1 MEHQTGINV
10 ETFSAPA
17 PSAGPQ
23 FVRNPPVRLFRHP
36 ERISF
41 RNRRDP
47 DIPTATFLDR
57 ISHIGRRRSRRGPS
71 RNWIFKKSTRNKSL
85 PAAEPPAPTGSANVR
100 KRSSSS
106 SRSPHRDWSSF
117 VVAGTA
123 RYAFSSPVRPSLS
136 NPVLEAQRTATS
148 IRGAGYVG
156 RASPRSPSIGSR
168 K

>member
-57 ISHIGRRRSRRGPS
+57 ISHIGRRRAHRVIGSSKSRQEINHFLQPS
-71 RNWIFKKSTRNKSL
+71 HQL
-85 PAAEPPAPTGSANVR
+85 QPAAQTYANDLHHPHAAPIAIGRRLSSLVRRVTLSPPQCAHRSLIRFWKRNARAP
-100 KRSSSS
+100 
-106 SRSPHRDWSSF
+106 HW
-117 VVAGTA
+117 
-123 RYAFSSPVRPSLS
+123 
-136 NPVLEAQRTATS
+136 